1 MQLSSSVP
9 VLPATDLTRAKSF
22 YSDKLKMKVE
32 DGIAG
37 ITVGEGRF
45 RVFVYPA
52 QDPSPGT
59 FTQTALQ
66 VSDVRA
72 TVAELKGRGI
82 TFEDY
87 DVPGIKTVDG
97 IAHMPDGDDAAWF
110 KDSEGNL
117 LVIVPDQ

>member
-37 ITVGEGRF
+37 LTVGEGRF

-52 QDPSPGT
+52 PDPSPGT

-72 TVAELKGRGI
+72 TVAELKERGI
-82 TFEDY
+82 RFENY

-117 LVIVPDQ
+117 LVIVPDR